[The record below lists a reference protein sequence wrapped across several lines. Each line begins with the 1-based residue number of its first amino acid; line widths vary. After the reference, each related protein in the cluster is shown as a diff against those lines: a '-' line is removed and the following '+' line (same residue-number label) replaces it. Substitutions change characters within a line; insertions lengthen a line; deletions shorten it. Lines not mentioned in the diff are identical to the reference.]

1 MNMQPLMDLGEVFL
15 ISSLVLIFIHFI
27 ASLFSKIRV
36 GKIALIGSTIFIS
49 LALLTLTY
57 YFIIRDFNVL
67 YVYRYSDLDLP
78 LLYTIS
84 AVWAGREG
92 SLLLW
97 LFFICIMNLVSWYLT
112 KDRIATI
119 ITSFFY
125 LILLIYLILFSNPF
139 IRLPFTPPHGLGLS
153 PLLRTVE
160 MVIHPPMIFLAY
172 SSLLIS
178 FSIALS
184 YVYRGKDWIKGVR
197 PWLLLTWIFLTI
209 GIYIGMI
216 WAYKVLGW
224 GGFWAWDPVEN
235 SSLLIWLAI
244 TALLHGMIV
253 ERRSGAL
260 KSFNYTLLILSFNM
274 MMFAAFIT
282 RGGMITSVHAFI
294 ENDAGVIYL
303 FLAFIFTGLALML
316 KRKQRVIKIKKYYNN
331 LTFKDN
337 LLLTTVILFLILTFA
352 VFLGTLAA
360 VHFNVKR
367 EYYEMI
373 LLPILAVL
381 IILYGL
387 YWFKK
392 WSLILAIFIGLL
404 VFALTKALIISIITA
419 IVVFA
424 LAGQRN
430 FIHLAILLLFVG
442 LIGAWIYGEC
452 YQINLDVGES
462 KVVDSLMIKLLNVDI
477 INNETLVAEVLVNY
491 HGDEYIMYPM
501 IEFYKRPQSLIPVVD
516 IISTPLRDIYVAIIG
531 IHPLYF
537 EIHVIPLMALVWIG
551 MSLLVLGGI
560 LRFKF

>member
-1 MNMQPLMDLGEVFL
+1 MDLGEIFL
-15 ISSLVLIFIHFI
+15 IASLILTIIHFI
-27 ASLFSKIRV
+27 ASLFSRMRI
-36 GKIALIGSTIFIS
+36 GKMALIGSAIFIS
-49 LALLTLTY
+49 LALLKLMY
-57 YFIIRDFNVL
+57 YFIIKDFNVL
-67 YVYRYSDLDLP
+67 YVYRYSDLDLS
-78 LLYTIS
+78 LIYTIS

-97 LFFICIMNLVSWYLT
+97 LFFICIMNLVSFHLT
-112 KDRIATI
+112 KDRIATV

-139 IRLPFTPPHGLGLS
+139 IRLPFTPPHGLGLN

-172 SSLLIS
+172 SSLVIS

-209 GIYIGMI
+209 GIYVGMV

-260 KSFNYTLLILSFNM
+260 KSFNYALLILSFNM

-282 RGGMITSVHAFI
+282 RSGLIASVHAFI
-294 ENDAGVIYL
+294 ENDAGIIYL
-303 FLAFIFTGLALML
+303 ILAFIFTGLALMI
-316 KRKQRVIKIKKYYNN
+316 KQKQKTTNKKSYNN

-337 LLLTTVILFLILTFA
+337 LLLITIILFLILTFA
-352 VFLGTLAA
+352 VFLGTLAT
-360 VHFNVKR
+360 VNFNVNR

-373 LLPILAVL
+373 LLPILFVL
-381 IILYGL
+381 LILYGL
-387 YWFKK
+387 YWYRRG
-392 WSLILAIFIGLL
+392 SLVLSIFVGLL
-404 VFALTKALIISIITA
+404 IFALTKALIISVA
-419 IVVFA
+419 IAVVTFA
-424 LAGQRN
+424 LVGQRN
-430 FIHLAILLLFVG
+430 VIHLGISVLFVG
-442 LIGAWIYGEC
+442 LIGAWIYEES

-462 KVVDSLMIKLLNVDI
+462 KIVDSIMVKLLDVGI
-477 INNETLVAEVLVNY
+477 INNETLVAEILVNY
-491 HGDEYIMYPM
+491 HGNEYIMYPM
-501 IEFYKRPQSLIPVVD
+501 IEFYKRPNSLIPVVD
-516 IISTPLRDIYVAIIG
+516 IVSTPLRDIYVAIVG
-531 IHPLYF
+531 INPLYF
-537 EIHVIPLMALVWIG
+537 EIHVIPLMTFVWIG

>member
-1 MNMQPLMDLGEVFL
+1 MDLGEVFL
-15 ISSLVLIFIHFI
+15 IASFILILIHFI
-27 ASLFSKIRV
+27 ALPLSKVEVSKIS
-36 GKIALIGSTIFIS
+36 LIGSTIFIF
-49 LALLTLTY
+49 LALLTLIY
-57 YFIIRDFNVL
+57 YFIVKDFNIL

-97 LFFICIMNLVSWYLT
+97 LSFICTMNLINYWLT
-112 KDRIATI
+112 KDKIATI
-119 ITSFFY
+119 IASFFY

-139 IRLPFTPPHGLGLS
+139 IRLPFTPPHGLGLN

-178 FSIALS
+178 FSLALS
-184 YVYRGKDWIKGVR
+184 YVYQGKDWIEGVR
-197 PWLLLTWIFLTI
+197 PWLLLTWILLTI
-209 GIYIGMI
+209 GIYVGMV

-253 ERRSGAL
+253 ERRSGVL
-260 KSFNYTLLILSFNM
+260 KSLNYALLVLSFNM

-282 RGGMITSVHAFI
+282 RSGLIASVHSFI
-294 ENDAGVIYL
+294 ENDTGIIYL
-303 FLAFIFTGLALML
+303 ILALIFTGLALIV
-316 KRKQRVIKIKKYYNN
+316 KRKQKTTNKKSYND

-337 LLLTTVILFLILTFA
+337 LLLITIILFLILTFA
-352 VFLGTLAA
+352 IFLGTLAE

-373 LLPILAVL
+373 LLPVLSVL

-387 YWFKK
+387 YWFRIL
-392 WSLILAIFIGLL
+392 SFILAIFVGLL
-404 VFALTKALIISIITA
+404 IFALTKALVISIA
-419 IVVFA
+419 ISFVVFA
-424 LAGQRN
+424 LAGQCN
-430 FIHLAILLLFVG
+430 IIHLGLALLFVG
-442 LIGAWIYGEC
+442 LIGAWIYEEC
-452 YQINLDVGES
+452 YRIALDVGES
-462 KVVDSLMIKLLNVDI
+462 KVIDTLMIKLLDVGV
-477 INNETLVAEVLVNY
+477 INNETLVAEILVNY
-491 HGDEYIMYPM
+491 HGNEYIMYPM
-501 IEFYKRPQSLIPVVD
+501 IEYYKRPHSLIPIVD
-516 IISTPLRDIYVAIIG
+516 IVSTPLKDIYVAIVG
-531 IHPLYF
+531 INPFYF
-537 EIHVIPLMALVWIG
+537 EIHVVPLVALVWIG